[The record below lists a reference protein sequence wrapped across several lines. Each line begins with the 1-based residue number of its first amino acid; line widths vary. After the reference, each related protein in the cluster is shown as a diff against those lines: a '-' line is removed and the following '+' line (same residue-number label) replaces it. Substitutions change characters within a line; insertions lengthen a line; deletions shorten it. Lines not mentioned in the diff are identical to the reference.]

1 MKNNS
6 MKRIHKVIIKRT
18 IDDSPDTSWL
28 GEYSNES
35 ASDYSIDRKHSL
47 DCLVNAGLTEDT
59 LLWYTSGSGRIEFQ
73 MTWGQAE
80 SVSHSGECDGDVL
93 ELSKVP
99 AIAEPLSKIDPAIL
113 SAELKEYGA
122 WDSEELADHEQ
133 NLQRLLWLAGGDL
146 RDNKGCT
153 CGESGDVGRNEYRY
167 FNPNW
172 ENYKGLE
179 DSEIRKYCQQDY
191 KRMESLNRG
200 NWCFIGVSADAEI
213 VLGDTCQTITSGGL
227 WGIESDSGADYFA
240 EVEQEQLAELRGQLH
255 VIGFSKRAIASAFK
269 NVERGK

>member
-1 MKNNS
+1 MPNTKQNS
-6 MKRIHKVIIKRT
+6 TRRIHKVTIKRT
-18 IDDSPDTSWL
+18 ADDSPDTSWL
-28 GEYSNES
+28 GKYSNES

-59 LLWYTSGSGRIEFQ
+59 LLWYTSGN
-73 MTWGQAE
+73 
-80 SVSHSGECDGDVL
+80 
-93 ELSKVP
+93 
-99 AIAEPLSKIDPAIL
+99 
-113 SAELKEYGA
+113 
-122 WDSEELADHEQ
+122 EQ
-133 NLQRLLWLAGGDL
+133 ILQRLLWSAGGDI
-146 RDNKGCT
+146 RDNRGCT